1 MILIHNDTVLIV
13 EVFEVLSLDENPTRS
28 EVHDYYS
35 LTNCLFVL
43 NGVRMFQ
50 CC

>member
-1 MILIHNDTVLIV
+1 MILIHNDTVLI

-28 EVHDYYS
+28 EVHDY
-35 LTNCLFVL
+35 NCSFVL
-43 NGVRMFQ
+43 NGVRMFL